1 MRNIMHV
8 ESGGRAWERGY
19 VETKLHIESLLSPI
33 EGLMA
38 GVCVHDSYSP

>member
-19 VETKLHIESLLSPI
+19 ARMAAVKVNLALSVI
-33 EGLMA
+33 
-38 GVCVHDSYSP
+38 V